1 MRTARDWDSALPILV
16 KRVSVESLVLL
27 QFGINSTIQWS
38 VLRFQQR
45 FISFVFQ
52 RMKRK
57 LHLQGS
63 CIHTTDK
70 TCTYRQLLTFVYLL
84 AGTQKVGWKEKSK
97 GLSSVSS
104 RDWLQEHTDT

>member
-1 MRTARDWDSALPILV
+1 MGTARDWGSAFPILV
-16 KRVSVESLVLL
+16 KRFGVESLVLL

-38 VLRFQQR
+38 VLRFQKRFVSSVQR
-45 FISFVFQ
+45 L
-52 RMKRK
+52 KRK

-70 TCTYRQLLTFVYLL
+70 TCIYRQLLTSVYLL
-84 AGTQKVGWKEKSK
+84 SGKQKVGWKEKSK
-97 GLSSVSS
+97 GISSVSS